1 MNNQFLDYRF
11 ILHFDSKNNL
21 RRIYISNSHD
31 NHELLKIF
39 QCSVT
44 DVSNPVFAIEATVEK
59 LIQRLV
65 RGASALDPRF
75 SSMFLVSL
83 NEPRR
88 MKVKLRA
95 NRNRNDNSSNRKK

>member
-21 RRIYISNSHD
+21 YISNSHD

-95 NRNRNDNSSNRKK
+95 NRS

>member
-21 RRIYISNSHD
+21 YISNSHD

-44 DVSNPVFAIEATVEK
+44 DVSNVFAIEATVEK

-95 NRNRNDNSSNRKK
+95 NRS